1 MNTNNSNYNIL
12 VLTDFSEAATIA
24 LRNASKLAKLVN
36 GKLQAY
42 YVQPLQK
49 FAEEENQLSL
59 GRNLRESY
67 TQTLVKGQKLM
78 KTIAE
83 DEGIETFFSTES
95 GNVKNCILN
104 KLKNTN
110 PDLVIIGKR
119 TSNPLKL
126 IGDRVTQFLID
137 ECHTSILIG
146 GKNKELH
153 SFSDLSLGFYGKT
166 IEKDSVK
173 IIESLLQKP
182 HSVKYFGIRSL
193 MSKDIVDE
201 VDTEKENTFMFPQ
214 QGMKAIEALTSYV
227 VHAKT
232 DLFCI
237 PMQNSAGLQP
247 VKEMVK
253 RLNIPV
259 LIYR

>member
-49 FAEEENQLSL
+49 FTEEENQLSL

-78 KTIAE
+78 KAIGE
-83 DEGIETFFSTES
+83 EEGVEISFSTES

-110 PDLVIIGKR
+110 PNLVIIGKR

-137 ECHTSILIG
+137 ECPTSILIG
-146 GKNKELH
+146 GSNKELH

-166 IEKDSVK
+166 IAKDSVK
-173 IIESLLQKP
+173 IIEPLLQKP
-182 HSVKYFGIRSL
+182 NSVKYFGIRDL
-193 MSKDIVDE
+193 MSKEQVDE

-227 VHAKT
+227 AHANT

-237 PMQNSAGLQP
+237 PMQTNAELQP
-247 VKEMVK
+247 LKEMVK
-253 RLNIPV
+253 RLDIPV

>member
-1 MNTNNSNYNIL
+1 MNTNNYNIL
-12 VLTDFSEAATIA
+12 VLTNFSEVATIA

-36 GKLQAY
+36 GKLQAH

-49 FAEEENQLSL
+49 FADEENQLSL
-59 GRNLRESY
+59 GRNLRESD
-67 TQTLVKGQKLM
+67 TQTLIKGQKLM
-78 KTIAE
+78 KAIGE
-83 DEGIETFFSTES
+83 EEGVKISFSTES

-110 PDLVIIGKR
+110 PNLVIIGKR

-126 IGDRVTQFLID
+126 IGDRITQFLID
-137 ECHTSILIG
+137 ECSSSILIG
-146 GKNKELH
+146 GSNKELH

-173 IIESLLQKP
+173 IIESLLHKP
-182 HSVKYFGIRSL
+182 NSVKYFGIRDL
-193 MSKDIVDE
+193 MSKNQVGE
-201 VDTEKENTFMFPQ
+201 VDSENKNTFMFPQ

-227 VHAKT
+227 AHANT

-237 PMQNSAGLQP
+237 PMQTNAELQP
-247 VKEMVK
+247 VKEIVK
-253 RLNIPV
+253 RLDIPV
-259 LIYR
+259 LMYR